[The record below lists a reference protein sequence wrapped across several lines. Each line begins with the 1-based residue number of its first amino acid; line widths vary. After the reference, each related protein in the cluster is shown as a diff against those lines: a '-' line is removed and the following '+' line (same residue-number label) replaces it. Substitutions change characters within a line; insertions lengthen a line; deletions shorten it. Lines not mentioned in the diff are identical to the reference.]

1 MKNETYTQYS
11 EAQLNKIGNT
21 AIYLSERIQ
30 HLSKTKFLK
39 LLYILDE
46 LSIKQSGIPFFNLDY
61 KVWKFGPVAEPIFID
76 LSSEMTLLSPFI
88 KSDKNG
94 YLSAKKSF
102 NDDEFSDNDINLL
115 DEVIER
121 FGNQSAKQLVTYT
134 HNEDS
139 LWNKT
144 AKEHNVLALLENE
157 MINSTNLYLN
167 LADLVANDP
176 HKKAIYEDYIE
187 QF

>member
-1 MKNETYTQYS
+1 MESSFGLYKLEIYRFRY
-11 EAQLNKIGNT
+11 LKI
-21 AIYLSERIQ
+21 
-30 HLSKTKFLK
+30 
-39 LLYILDE
+39 
-46 LSIKQSGIPFFNLDY
+46 
-61 KVWKFGPVAEPIFID
+61 
-76 LSSEMTLLSPFI
+76 
-88 KSDKNG
+88 
-94 YLSAKKSF
+94 
-102 NDDEFSDNDINLL
+102 NDINLL

-144 AKEHNVLALLENE
+144 AKEHKVLALLENE